1 MGEKISSFLEND
13 SVFGRIMTKCGI
25 IISANIMFIVFCLPI
40 ITSGAAYTAL
50 NYVCLKAIKD
60 DGEINPFKE
69 FIRSFKLN
77 FKLSTIGELLL
88 VSIGIILYV
97 DIKVCSFASNGV
109 AVLKYPIYA
118 IAFLL
123 VMFAVCFFPTLAT
136 FEGKLKTII
145 KNSLFFMLKNP
156 IKTSAIAIINILPI
170 MFMYYEQT
178 YKPLYAFAMFFFWFG
193 SITMVSAKHWIREYR
208 IYLSN

>member
-1 MGEKISSFLEND
+1 MGEKISSFLGND

-118 IAFLL
+118 MAFLL
-123 VMFAVCFFPTLAT
+123 VMF
-136 FEGKLKTII
+136 
-145 KNSLFFMLKNP
+145 
-156 IKTSAIAIINILPI
+156 
-170 MFMYYEQT
+170 MYYEQI